1 MKRNS
6 KKNKKVRNLVLVC
19 TLTAIL
25 LTVSTYAWFIGMK
38 TVKVNEFEV
47 KIATTE
53 GLFLSMDG
61 VDWSYNLDA
70 KNAAAYTGN
79 ANQWLTGSKEGLI
92 PVSTV
97 GDLDKTSSRMKL
109 YEKGSLTTTKG
120 GYRLLASRVN
130 NYTNK
135 VKISE
140 QEYKEFVEGD
150 GYVAFD
156 LFVKNLSG
164 DEYYVENNVDNEE
177 AIYLTYDSSVTVGQ
191 GGSAESGIQN
201 SVRVAFTQ
209 IGRVIATTT
218 DQAKITGINCTGDEN
233 PREDTAVTGICR
245 NATIWEPNDTKHV
258 ANAIN
263 WYKKSCLKRTGTAST
278 FTYADSDNACGT
290 VVDGTASPTY
300 AIANPLEVGS
310 FVDVYD
316 GTNFNGFDGNT
327 QAYATYASSDSK
339 ETAKLVDYD
348 YFTDTEKSARGNA
361 RNKFMTL
368 APNSITKLRV
378 YIYLEGQDIDNYDF
392 AQLGKTIKVNFG
404 FTKERFTDD
413 QGNADGFEY
422 NGPALVTGDDNA

>member
-53 GLFLSMDG
+53 GLFLSMNG

-120 GYRLLASRVN
+120 GYRLLASRVD

-140 QEYKEFVEGD
+140 
-150 GYVAFD
+150 
-156 LFVKNLSG
+156 
-164 DEYYVENNVDNEE
+164 
-177 AIYLTYDSSVTVGQ
+177 
-191 GGSAESGIQN
+191 
-201 SVRVAFTQ
+201 
-209 IGRVIATTT
+209 
-218 DQAKITGINCTGDEN
+218 
-233 PREDTAVTGICR
+233 
-245 NATIWEPNDTKHV
+245 
-258 ANAIN
+258 
-263 WYKKSCLKRTGTAST
+263 
-278 FTYADSDNACGT
+278 
-290 VVDGTASPTY
+290 
-300 AIANPLEVGS
+300 
-310 FVDVYD
+310 
-316 GTNFNGFDGNT
+316 
-327 QAYATYASSDSK
+327 
-339 ETAKLVDYD
+339 
-348 YFTDTEKSARGNA
+348 
-361 RNKFMTL
+361 
-368 APNSITKLRV
+368 
-378 YIYLEGQDIDNYDF
+378 
-392 AQLGKTIKVNFG
+392 
-404 FTKERFTDD
+404 
-413 QGNADGFEY
+413 
-422 NGPALVTGDDNA
+422 